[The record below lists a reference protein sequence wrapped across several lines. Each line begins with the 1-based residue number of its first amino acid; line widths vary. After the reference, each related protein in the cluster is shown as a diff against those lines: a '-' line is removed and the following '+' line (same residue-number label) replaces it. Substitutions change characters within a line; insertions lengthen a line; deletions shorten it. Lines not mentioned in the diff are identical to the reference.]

1 MQKEIMHN
9 YDLITSNEG
18 FRSLENDWIKLENK
32 TKPWVYQDYYFLESV
47 YTSISP
53 FEKLNIVIVA
63 YKEDNVL
70 KAILPLCIYRKK
82 TLRILAW
89 LGSLNLIDHGEI
101 LFDADCHITINDF
114 IDNSIKLIRENT
126 KYEIIYF
133 GKILINASVYDHL
146 NKNYN
151 AVKFYKCGFIQFK
164 SDFDSYLDEL
174 KINRKNLKSDTLR
187 QIKRISEAGN
197 LQFEVIPKSNKD
209 LTIQT
214 INELINQR
222 RSKYKNTFWA
232 TGEYN
237 DVMVNLA
244 LNLPYSHL
252 SCLKINEQIIAA
264 HFGLIF
270 KNTFTFC
277 VPSYD
282 SRFAKYSPGR
292 LLIYFL
298 IKHCFDSR
306 ISYFDFGPGEETYKY
321 EWSNNIVEGRSFI
334 GNSVL
339 EKLIRVYTR
348 LGGKI

>member
-1 MQKEIMHN
+1 
-9 YDLITSNEG
+9 
-18 FRSLENDWIKLENK
+18 
-32 TKPWVYQDYYFLESV
+32 
-47 YTSISP
+47 
-53 FEKLNIVIVA
+53 
-63 YKEDNVL
+63 
-70 KAILPLCIYRKK
+70 
-82 TLRILAW
+82 
-89 LGSLNLIDHGEI
+89 
-101 LFDADCHITINDF
+101 
-114 IDNSIKLIRENT
+114 
-126 KYEIIYF
+126 
-133 GKILINASVYDHL
+133 
-146 NKNYN
+146 
-151 AVKFYKCGFIQFK
+151 
-164 SDFDSYLDEL
+164 
-174 KINRKNLKSDTLR
+174 
-187 QIKRISEAGN
+187 
-197 LQFEVIPKSNKD
+197 
-209 LTIQT
+209 
-214 INELINQR
+214 
-222 RSKYKNTFWA
+222 
-232 TGEYN
+232 
-237 DVMVNLA
+237 MVNLA

-270 KNTFTFC
+270 NNTFTFC